1 MSFFDPEIVECPF
14 PFYQA
19 ARKEAPVMKLT
30 APGSEQ
36 SLYLVT
42 RYDLVVEVLKDPGL
56 YSSRFMN
63 PIGRDK
69 TDPDIEAIYDQG
81 WPWVDT
87 LLTSDPPEHRRY
99 RSLVQGV
106 FTAKRVHAL
115 APDIEKVANELVDTF
130 IDGGSCDFVTAFA
143 RPLPLRVIAN
153 QYGVPAQDLPSFKRW
168 SDSFVARL
176 GGLVS
181 KEEELECAQD
191 VVALQHYLK
200 KRIDE
205 RRSSP
210 RDDLMSDLVHARTE
224 DAAPLSDAELINM
237 LQQLLVAGNET
248 TANTLAG
255 GLMSLIRVP
264 ETLAAV
270 RAEPSL
276 IKGLVRESLRIV
288 TAQSGMWRITTRET
302 ELSGVSI
309 PAGATI
315 LLRYDAANRD
325 PAQFPD
331 PETFDIR
338 RKSSPAHLAF
348 GMGTHFCVGSLL
360 ALKEMEIGF
369 GVLLTR
375 LGRIRFA
382 AGNDFKHRPNM
393 MLRGLKRLNIEY
405 DRSPAQVMRKASA
418 ETN

>member
-1 MSFFDPEIVECPF
+1 MQNMSFFDPEIVECPF

-19 ARKEAPVMKLT
+19 ARKEAPVIKLI
-30 APGSEQ
+30 APESGQ
-36 SLYLVT
+36 SLFLVT
-42 RYDLVVEVLKDPGL
+42 RYDLVVKALKDSAL

-63 PIGRDK
+63 PIGREK
-69 TDPDIEAIYDQG
+69 TDPDIEAVYDQG

-87 LLTSDPPEHRRY
+87 LLTSDPPDHRRY

-106 FTAKRVHAL
+106 FTAKRVRAL
-115 APDIEKVANELVDTF
+115 APDIEKIANELVDTF
-130 IDGGSCDFVTAFA
+130 IDSGGCDFVTAFA
-143 RPLPLRVIAN
+143 RPLPLRVIAD
-153 QYGVPAQDLPSFKRW
+153 QYGVPSQDLPTFKRW

-205 RRSSP
+205 RRSSS
-210 RDDLMSDLVHARTE
+210 RDDLISDLVHART
-224 DAAPLSDAELINM
+224 DNAAPLSDTELINM
-237 LQQLLVAGNET
+237 LQQLLVAGNVT

-255 GLMSLIRVP
+255 GIMSLIREP
-264 ETLAAV
+264 EKMDAV
-270 RAEPSL
+270 RADPRL
-276 IKGLVRESLRIV
+276 IDGLVRESLRMV

-325 PAQFPD
+325 PAQFPN
-331 PETFDIR
+331 PESFDIY
-338 RKSSPAHLAF
+338 RKNSPTHLAF
-348 GMGTHFCVGSLL
+348 GMGTHFCVGALL
-360 ALKEMEIGF
+360 ANKELEIGF
-369 GVLLTR
+369 RVLLTR
-375 LGRIRFA
+375 LNNIRFA
-382 AGNDFKHRPNM
+382 ADNDFKHRPNM

-405 DRSPAQVMRKASA
+405 DQSLAH
-418 ETN
+418 